1 MARPNRLSSTPGQ
14 PFPPPGSPIIGVFD
28 SGLGGLSV
36 LREIVAR
43 RADVSAIYVAD
54 SGHCP
59 YGVKTA
65 DQIIERATA
74 ISDFLVGE
82 GAQLIVVACNTAT
95 IAAVE
100 YLRANYSLPFVG
112 MEPAVKPAVARTRSG
127 VIGVLATGAA
137 LKGDKLLKLIDRH
150 RGAVRV
156 ITQPC
161 PGLVEQVEHGAL
173 DGPETERLLRE
184 YAAPLLA
191 AGADT
196 LVLGCT
202 HYPFLRDT
210 LARIVG
216 PEIVLLDTG
225 EAVARRVDS
234 LLPAAAANAASGSL
248 RWYSSGDPRQ
258 MNRIGSGLWGGAI
271 TADPLAEADDGIAGE
286 HGAH

>member
-1 MARPNRLSSTPGQ
+1 MTAA
-14 PFPPPGSPIIGVFD
+14 GSPVIGVFD

-43 RADVSAIYVAD
+43 RPDLSTIYVAD

-59 YGVKTA
+59 YGVKSA
-65 DQIIERATA
+65 DQIIERAEVITE
-74 ISDFLVGE
+74 FLLGQ

-137 LKGDKLLKLIDRH
+137 LAGNKLLKLIDRH
-150 RGAVRV
+150 RGSVRV

-161 PGLVEQVEHGAL
+161 PGLVEQVEAGAL
-173 DGPETERLLRE
+173 DGPKTEALLRD
-184 YAAPLLA
+184 YALPLLE

-202 HYPFLRDT
+202 HYPFLRET

-216 PEIVLLDTG
+216 PGVTLLDTG

-234 LLPAAAANAASGSL
+234 LLPAAHPDAAAGSL
-248 RWYSSGDPRQ
+248 RWYSSGEISQ
-258 MNRIGSGLWGGAI
+258 MNDIGSRLWGGAI
-271 TADPLAEADDGIAGE
+271 AALPLIEHDGDDDLTQNG
-286 HGAH
+286 

>member
-1 MARPNRLSSTPGQ
+1 MTADKLPDK
-14 PFPPPGSPIIGVFD
+14 SPVIGVFD

-43 RADVSAIYVAD
+43 RPDLSAIYVAD

-59 YGVKTA
+59 YGVKSA
-65 DQIIERATA
+65 DQIIERATV
-74 ISDFLVGE
+74 ITDFLLAQ

-100 YLRANYSLPFVG
+100 YLRATYSVPFVG

-137 LKGDKLLKLIDRH
+137 LAGSKLLTLIDRH
-150 RGAVRV
+150 RGSVRV

-161 PGLVEQVEHGAL
+161 PGLVEQVEAGDL
-173 DGPETERLLRE
+173 DSPATVALLRE
-184 YAAPLLA
+184 YALPLLA

-202 HYPFLRDT
+202 HYPFLREA
-210 LARIVG
+210 LVQIVG
-216 PEIVLLDTG
+216 PDVVLLDTG
-225 EAVARRVDS
+225 EAVARRIDS
-234 LLPAAAANAASGSL
+234 LLPAFDSAAAAGSL
-248 RWYSSGDPRQ
+248 RWYSSGELEQ
-258 MNRIGSGLWGGAI
+258 MNSVGSRLWGGAI
-271 TADPLAEADDGIAGE
+271 NAKALIEDDGAGS
-286 HGAH
+286 A